1 MENEKWR
8 YIEKEYIALRI
19 KLASSEI
26 FHLWFKTDGSDSSEQ
41 LLYNVEYFHIR
52 TLYSYGRARA
62 DKKLFK
68 STKWEA
74 DAVILFFLFF
84 S

>member
-52 TLYSYGRARA
+52 TLMEEQELIRS
-62 DKKLFK
+62 
-68 STKWEA
+68 
-74 DAVILFFLFF
+74 F
-84 S
+84 SRVLSGKQML